1 MATVDVV
8 TVRRSVVYF
17 AVTLL
22 FVTVSCVSVT
32 RDPPYETRYFH
43 QYLDHFNFA
52 SRGAGTFKERVLVS
66 DAFWRSGGPI
76 FFYTGNEG
84 PITRLW
90 NEIGFM
96 KDLAEQF
103 EALIVFAEH
112 RYYGES
118 LPFGE
123 NTISQENMGLLTVEQ
138 ALADY
143 AVLITNLT
151 VSYCQD
157 PDVCPVIAFG
167 GSYGGVLSTFLRLKY
182 PNLVAGALASSANVY
197 MSAGLT
203 PGNQLFQDV
212 TEDFRRYNPRCPDRV
227 REGFAEMERLAGQG
241 EQGLHEISTRMKL
254 CSSLQDHA
262 DLVNM
267 YRWVREAFTV
277 LAMEDLPYAISNGP
291 FLPAY
296 PVNASCN
303 LLLKATDGIEEIL
316 QAVGMLYNF
325 TSNLSCFDLHEDF
338 VPCADPTGC
347 SLMPGAKAWDYQ
359 TCTEISLLESTDNVT
374 DMFPPDAFTEETR
387 AAHCRERWG
396 VTPRPGWLATQFW
409 GKDLKASSNIIFSNG
424 DLDPWRRGGVLQNVS
439 SSIVALEIQGGAHI
453 MDLRA
458 PNATD
463 PLSVIRVR
471 QQEAHLI
478 GQWISEAT
486 NQKEASGNG

>member
-1 MATVDVV
+1 MAAADVLV
-8 TVRRSVVYF
+8 VRHSVVSL
-17 AVTLL
+17 AVAVL
-22 FVTVSCVSVT
+22 FVTFPHVSAT
-32 RDPPYETRYFH
+32 RDPPHETRYFN
-43 QYLDHFNFA
+43 QYLDHFNYA
-52 SRGAGTFKERVLVS
+52 SHGAETFQERVLVS
-66 DAFWRSGGPI
+66 DAFWRKEGPI

-84 PITRLW
+84 PITSIW
-90 NEIGFM
+90 NEVGFI
-96 KDLAEQF
+96 KDLAEKF

-123 NTISQENMGLLTVEQ
+123 TTFNKENMGLLTVEQ

-151 VSYCQD
+151 ASYCED

-167 GSYGGVLSTFLRLKY
+167 GSYGGVLSAFMRLKY

-203 PGNQLFQDV
+203 PGNELFQDV
-212 TEDFRRYNPRCPDRV
+212 TEDFRRYNPRCPERV

-241 EQGLHEISTRMKL
+241 KQGLHEISSRMRL
-254 CSSLQDHA
+254 CSPLQHHA

-277 LAMEDLPYAISNGP
+277 LAMEDLPYSISNGP
-291 FLPAY
+291 SLPAY
-296 PVNASCN
+296 PVNASCD
-303 LLLKATDGIEEIL
+303 LLLKASDGIEGIL

-325 TSNLSCFDLHEDF
+325 TSNLTCFDLHRDF

-347 SLMPGAKAWDYQ
+347 SLMPGAQAWDYQ
-359 TCTEISLLESTDNVT
+359 TCTEISLLESTNNVT

-387 AAHCRERWG
+387 AAHCWQRWG

-409 GKDLKASSNIIFSNG
+409 GKDLKPSSNIIFSNG

-439 SSIVALEIQGGAHI
+439 SSIVAMVIEGGAHM
-453 MDLRA
+453 MDLRV
-458 PNATD
+458 PNPAD
-463 PLSVIRVR
+463 PQSVIHVR
-471 QQEAHLI
+471 QQEAYLI
-478 GQWISEAT
+478 GRWIREAT
-486 NQKEASGNG
+486 NQRE